1 MTDRIRR
8 TFGAAFLATVIVP
21 VCLSFGIPGAD
32 AQSRTMQTIRYGEV
46 VSAEQIT
53 IRDEPTGRGAQTG
66 ATVGA
71 IAGYA
76 LADGSDRWLGAALGG
91 VLGSAGG
98 RAAEKATKTRPGW
111 ELIIRLD
118 NGEEIGIQVPTAKKK
133 KNRER
138 YSAGDKVRLMSGPG
152 GQTKVSKL

>member
-1 MTDRIRR
+1 MTDRSLR
-8 TFGAAFLATVIVP
+8 TIGSALATSAVLVG
-21 VCLSFGIPGAD
+21 CLVLGSSGVN
-32 AQSRTMQTIRYGEV
+32 AQSQSLQSIRYGEV

-53 IRDEPTGRGAQTG
+53 IRDQPTGRGAQTG

-76 LADGSDRWLGAALGG
+76 LADGRDRWLGAALGG

-98 RAAEKATKTRPGW
+98 QAAERAKKTRPGW

-118 NGEEIGIQVPTAKKK
+118 NGEEIGIQVPIAKKK
-133 KNRER
+133 KDRKSFSPGER
-138 YSAGDKVRLMSGPG
+138 VRLMSGPG
-152 GQTKVSKL
+152 GRTKVSKM